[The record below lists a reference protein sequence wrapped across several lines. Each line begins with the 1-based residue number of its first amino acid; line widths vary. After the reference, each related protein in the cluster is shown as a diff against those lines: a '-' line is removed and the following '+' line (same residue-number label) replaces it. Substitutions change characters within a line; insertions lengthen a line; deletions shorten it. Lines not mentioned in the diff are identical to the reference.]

1 FAESYLLVRW
11 ISCHWR
17 ECCESWFTN
26 VFSLKTVMFY
36 EGYYFE
42 GSLASTVFYMIV
54 AVFTVVGN
62 SLVFITFVKDPY
74 GQLRKRRNYFLV
86 NLAVS
91 DIIMGACAEPLL
103 ACGYWYKKDQIF
115 FAHYLFAI
123 ISGASSL
130 TSLTALTIIRY
141 YALKDPFEYEMLISS
156 KRVLAGV
163 VLIWLQSGHL
173 ALLPVLGWQTPSYQL
188 YLYGVGFS
196 IPCIFIFLA
205 YFGIL
210 RSIRHYTKNVM
221 KVNATIDSRS
231 SSAFYLS
238 TEAIENQ
245 GQVSRPENNGV
256 RTRRAVEREKNV
268 TKTLLIVMCIFVLSW
283 LPMLIVD
290 VLMVQCVSCRNW
302 ENIHLAR
309 DVTLTITYFSS
320 GVNPILYT
328 LRMRQFRA
336 AVIKLLGL
344 GDWVIVMPYKRNQQN
359 S

>member
-1 FAESYLLVRW
+1 M
-11 ISCHWR
+11 
-17 ECCESWFTN
+17 
-26 VFSLKTVMFY
+26 MFY
-36 EGYYFE
+36 DGYWFE
-42 GSLASTVFYMIV
+42 GSLGSAVFYIIV
-54 AVFTVVGN
+54 AGFTVTGN

-91 DIIMGACAEPLL
+91 DIIMGAFAEPLL
-103 ACGYWYKKDQIF
+103 ACGYWYNEDKIF

-141 YALKDPFEYEMLISS
+141 YALKDPFGYELLISN
-156 KRVLAGV
+156 KRVLTGV

-188 YLYGVGFS
+188 YLYGMGFT
-196 IPCIFIFLA
+196 IPCFFIFLA

-210 RSIRHYTKNVM
+210 RTMRHYTKNVM
-221 KVNATIDSRS
+221 KVNGTPDLR

-238 TEAIENQ
+238 TEGIETL
-245 GQVSRPENNGV
+245 GQVSCPENNRA
-256 RTRRAVEREKNV
+256 RTRRAVEREKRV
-268 TKTLLIVMCIFVLSW
+268 TKTLLIVMSIFVLSW

-290 VLMVQCVSCRNW
+290 VLMVQCLSCRNSK
-302 ENIHLAR
+302 NIHLAR
-309 DVTLTITYFSS
+309 DVALTITYFSS

-344 GDWVIVMPYKRNQQN
+344 SDWVFTMPSRRSQQDP
-359 S
+359 

>member
-1 FAESYLLVRW
+1 M
-11 ISCHWR
+11 
-17 ECCESWFTN
+17 N
-26 VFSLKTVMFY
+26 VTVELKTVMFY
-36 EGYYFE
+36 EGYWFE

-54 AVFTVVGN
+54 AGFTVVGN
-62 SLVFITFVKDPY
+62 LLVFITFVKDPY

-91 DIIMGACAEPLL
+91 DILMGAFAEPLL
-103 ACGYWYKKDQIF
+103 ACGYWYKKEQIF
-115 FAHYLFAI
+115 FAHYMFAI

-130 TSLTALTIIRY
+130 SSLTALTIIRY
-141 YALKDPFEYEMLISS
+141 YALKDPFGYELLISN

-163 VLIWLQSGHL
+163 FLIWLQSGHL
-173 ALLPVLGWQTPSYQL
+173 ALLPVLGWKTPSYQL

-196 IPCIFIFLA
+196 IPCFFIFLA

-210 RSIRHYTKNVM
+210 RTIRHYTSNVV
-221 KVNATIDSRS
+221 KVNGTIDSRPP
-231 SSAFYLS
+231 SSAFYVTFKAATENKGQISLS
-238 TEAIENQ
+238 ENK
-245 GQVSRPENNGV
+245 GV
-256 RTRRAVEREKNV
+256 RTRRAVEREKRV
-268 TKTLLIVMCIFVLSW
+268 TKTLLIVMTIFVLSW

-290 VLMVQCVSCRNW
+290 VLMVQCLSCRKW

-344 GDWVIVMPYKRNQQN
+344 SDWEISGSCRRDKQN